1 MSYGNKVKCM
11 NGCKRCICAFGWLCG
26 VALVAV
32 AGCDDGGYPPPAAI
46 SFHDNAPANIES
58 PADLADLPLVDAA
71 GMPIDLKQY
80 RGKKNLVLVIT
91 RGYTGSQNQVDG
103 KSVGGICIYCS
114 TQTAR
119 LMANYQSF
127 ARQDAEVL
135 VVFPVMRSQDA
146 EKLQLFAASAM
157 REAATD
163 KQPPF
168 PLALDPELKA
178 VDRLGIRAD
187 LSKPATYIL
196 DKHGRVRYAYVGS
209 SLSDRPSVK
218 ALVAELQKLN
228 RAGP

>member
-1 MSYGNKVKCM
+1 M
-11 NGCKRCICAFGWLCG
+11 NGSKRSKSARFWLCRI
-26 VALVAV
+26 ALLAIV
-32 AGCDDGGYPPPAAI
+32 GCDDGGYPPPAAI
-46 SFHDNAPANIES
+46 AFNDSALANVEAPAD
-58 PADLADLPLVDAA
+58 PMTLPLVDAT
-71 GMPIDLKQY
+71 GMPLDLTQY
-80 RGKKNLVLVIT
+80 RGKKNLVLVMT

-135 VVFPVMRSQDA
+135 VVFPVVRSQDT
-146 EKLQLFAASAM
+146 EKVQLFASSVK
-157 REAATD
+157 REASTQKD
-163 KQPPF
+163 PPF
-168 PLALDPELKA
+168 PLAVDLELKA
-178 VDRLGIRAD
+178 VDQLGIRAD

-218 ALVAELQKLN
+218 ALIAELQKLN
-228 RAGP
+228 RAGM